1 MKTTNVIKLV
11 LAGLVLA
18 VVYRMI
24 VNRSRK
30 GAMRELP
37 GFSFPPESY
46 DQDSDDGEGYE
57 DEYYGDQD
65 ATEEYMEAE
74 NYGEDGD
81 EEETYGDEEETYGD
95 EEETYE
101 DDTGATETYD
111 EDETYGDDETE
122 GFNENPGDYPF
133 TNAPPTG
140 GVATN
145 RLPNQGPGSSS
156 NPGNWKDFAP
166 KNALDQNFMDAAMQ
180 IGVDTVSSSLKN
192 PSYDLRNTV
201 PIPKSYTVSPW
212 MQSNIDPDLTRN
224 SIF

>member
-1 MKTTNVIKLV
+1 MTNAIKLV
-11 LAGLVLA
+11 LAGLVLV

-30 GAMRELP
+30 GVMRELP
-37 GFSFPPESY
+37 GYSFPERY
-46 DQDSDDGEGYE
+46 DQDSNGEGYE
-57 DEYYGDQD
+57 DEYYGDEN
-65 ATEEYMEAE
+65 AAEEYMDA
-74 NYGEDGD
+74 D
-81 EEETYGDEEETYGD
+81 EETYDDGEETYDDDG
-95 EEETYE
+95 EETY
-101 DDTGATETYD
+101 DDGEETYD
-111 EDETYGDDETE
+111 DEQAEETYDDETE
-122 GFNENPGDYPF
+122 GFTDPADYPF
-133 TNAPPTG
+133 ANSPPTG

-166 KNALDQNFMDAAMQ
+166 KNALDQNFMDATMM

-192 PSYDLRNTV
+192 PSYDLRNNV

-224 SIF
+224 NLF

>member
-1 MKTTNVIKLV
+1 
-11 LAGLVLA
+11 
-18 VVYRMI
+18 MI

-30 GAMRELP
+30 GATRQLP
-37 GFSFPPESY
+37 GYSFPESY
-46 DQDSDDGEGYE
+46 DQDSDGEGYE

-74 NYGEDGD
+74 TYGDEETYAHEEMYEDED
-81 EEETYGDEEETYGD
+81 EEETYAHEEM
-95 EEETYE
+95 YE
-101 DDTGATETYD
+101 DGEAMETYD
-111 EDETYGDDETE
+111 DEEDTTE

-166 KNALDQNFMDAAMQ
+166 KNALDQNFMDAAQQ

-192 PSYDLRNTV
+192 PSYDLRNNI

-212 MQSNIDPDLTRN
+212 MQSAGVDPDLTRN
-224 SIF
+224 NLF

>member
-65 ATEEYMEAE
+65 ATEEYMEAAE
-74 NYGEDGD
+74 NYEDGEEETYD
-81 EEETYGDEEETYGD
+81 EEEETYGDEEETYG
-95 EEETYE
+95 ENGE
-101 DDTGATETYD
+101 AM
-111 EDETYGDDETE
+111 ETYGDDETE
-122 GFNENPGDYPF
+122 GFNDDPGDYPF

-192 PSYDLRNTV
+192 PSYDLRNNV

-224 SIF
+224 SLF

>member
-24 VNRSRK
+24 VNRSHK

-37 GFSFPPESY
+37 GYSFPERY

-74 NYGEDGD
+74 AETYDDDG
-81 EEETYGDEEETYGD
+81 EETY
-95 EEETYE
+95 
-101 DDTGATETYD
+101 DDDMAETYD
-111 EDETYGDDETE
+111 EDMAETYDEDTAETYDEQDETE
-122 GFNENPGDYPF
+122 GFNDNPGDYPF

-145 RLPNQGPGSSS
+145 RLPNQGASS

-192 PSYDLRNTV
+192 PSYDLRNNV

-224 SIF
+224 PIF